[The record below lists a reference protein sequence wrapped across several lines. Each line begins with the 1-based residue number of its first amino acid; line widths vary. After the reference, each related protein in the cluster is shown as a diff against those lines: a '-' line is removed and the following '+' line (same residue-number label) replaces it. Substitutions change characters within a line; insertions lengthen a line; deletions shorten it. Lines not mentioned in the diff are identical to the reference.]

1 MIAFRH
7 LLLIVLLHFGTIAG
21 AAPHKAPTVSLTA
34 PAAGSTFAAP
44 ATITLSATAKA
55 SSGTI
60 AKVEFYQGSSLL
72 GAAAAAPYNFVWTGV
87 TAGTYALTAKAVD
100 SAGATKTS
108 SAISITVT
116 GPKLLISTP
125 AAGSIIYASSVTV
138 SGTFFGD
145 QDTTVLVD
153 NGNTSRVAGINGN
166 SFSATLPVAL
176 GANTLRVVATRRDRT
191 FDQAMVTITGNAPP
205 LLVFTSPSTT
215 LFESSESIAFAV
227 DAASPSGTIAKVDFL
242 RGSTLL
248 GSASAPPF
256 RYTWSN
262 PPQGSH
268 TITARATDGNGVTSV
283 AVLGIQ
289 VSGPNQA
296 PIVALTSPANGA
308 GFTAPGQIP
317 IAASISDPDGSI
329 SLVEFLANGNV
340 IGTTNLSPYAMTWS
354 GVGPGSYSL
363 TARATDDRA
372 AVATSASVSVV
383 VATPN
388 SPPSV
393 AITAP
398 LPGTQY
404 VSSATVNLAATASDA
419 DGTVAK
425 VDYYANAT
433 LVGTVQTLPYAFA
446 WANVAAGTY
455 SLVAKATDNA
465 GLVASSSPVSI
476 SVNQNTAPIVSLT
489 VSGAGTA
496 RYAPATITLTATA
509 SDPDGTIS
517 RVDFYHGSTLI
528 GTATAPPYALT
539 WSDVPAGSYVVTAK
553 AIDNAGASGSSNA
566 IPIAVAPL
574 YVVIDTP
581 ADGAMVAGE
590 SVTVSGTL
598 IAPANSG
605 LIVGDVLAAIEPGGV
620 FQAAGVRLVA
630 GANTVTATLTTP
642 DGETRAHSINVSS
655 SGPGP
660 IEVTVHP
667 TQGIAPLPVLFNVI
681 AAEGVAIQKVEIDG
695 DTDGL
700 IDYTVTEEPWEG
712 TLTFGGVGTSMAT
725 VRVTDTGGNVHTS
738 VTPIVLLSESA
749 LDQTIRAVWN
759 GFKAALAAGDKAQ
772 AMQYMGP
779 LARDRYSG
787 PFDTLASLL
796 PQIVASFSELQL
808 VTLSSEL
815 GEYAI
820 NRVINGEDRIFFI
833 HFGQDG
839 DGVWRLQSM

>member
-1 MIAFRH
+1 VIVLRH
-7 LLLIVLLHFGTIAG
+7 LLLIVLLHFVTTAS
-21 AAPHKAPTVSLTA
+21 AAPKKAPTVSLTA
-34 PAAGSTFAAP
+34 PAAGSTFSAP
-44 ATITLSATAKA
+44 ATITLSAAASA

-60 AKVEFYQGSSLL
+60 AKVEFYQGSSFL
-72 GAAAAAPYNFVWTGV
+72 GTVATAPYSFVWTGV
-87 TAGTYALTAKAVD
+87 AAGTYALTAKATD

-108 SAISITVT
+108 SPVSITVT
-116 GPKLLISTP
+116 GPKLLISAP
-125 AAGSIIYASSVTV
+125 AAGSVLYASSVTV
-138 SGTFFGD
+138 SGTFVGD
-145 QDTTVLVD
+145 ENTTVLVD
-153 NGNTSRVAGINGN
+153 NGNTSRVAGIAGN
-166 SFSATLPVAL
+166 AFSATLPVAL

-191 FDQAMVTITGNAPP
+191 FDQATVTVTGSAPP

-215 LFESSESIAFAV
+215 LFESSETIAFAV
-227 DAASPSGTIAKVDFL
+227 DAVSPFGTIAKVDFL

-262 PPQGSH
+262 APQGSH
-268 TITARATDGNGVTSV
+268 TIVARASDGNGVTST
-283 AVLGIQ
+283 ATLGIQ

-296 PIVALTSPANGA
+296 PIIALTSPANGA
-308 GFTAPGQIP
+308 GFAAPGQVP
-317 IAASISDPDGSI
+317 IAASASDPDGSI
-329 SLVEFLANGNV
+329 RLVEFLANGNV

-354 GVGPGSYSL
+354 NVGPGSYTLS
-363 TARATDDRA
+363 ARATDDRTS
-372 AVATSASVSVV
+372 VTTSAPVSVV
-383 VATPN
+383 VAAPN
-388 SPPSV
+388 IPPSV
-393 AITAP
+393 AIATP
-398 LPGTQY
+398 VPGTQY
-404 VSSATVNLAATASDA
+404 VAPATVNLAATASDA
-419 DGTVAK
+419 DGTVAR
-425 VDYYANAT
+425 VDFYANAT
-433 LVGTVQTLPYAFA
+433 LVGTMQTPPYAFA
-446 WANVAAGTY
+446 WTNVAAGTY

-465 GLVASSSPVSI
+465 GLVASSSPVSV
-476 SVNQNTAPIVSLT
+476 SVSQNAAPIVSLT
-489 VSGAGTA
+489 VSGAGAA
-496 RYAPATITLTATA
+496 RYAPASITLNAAA

-517 RVDFYHGSTLI
+517 RVEFYQGTTLI
-528 GTATAPPYALT
+528 GTAGVAPYAMT
-539 WSDVPAGSYVVTAK
+539 WSNVPAGSYVVTAK

-574 YVVIDTP
+574 SVVIDTP
-581 ADGAMVAGE
+581 AEGAMLAGE
-590 SVTVSGTL
+590 SVTVSGTV

-620 FQAAGVRLVA
+620 FHAAGVRLVA

-642 DGETRAHSINVSS
+642 DGETRAHSVNVSS

-660 IEVTVHP
+660 IEITVHP

-681 AAEGVAIQKVEIDG
+681 AAEGVAIEKVEIDG
-695 DTDGL
+695 DTDGV
-700 IDYTVTEEPWEG
+700 IDYTVTEEPWER
-712 TLTFGGVGTSMAT
+712 TLTFGGVGTSRAT
-725 VRVTDTGGNVHTS
+725 VRVTDTDGNVHTS

-759 GFKAALAAGDKAQ
+759 GFRTALAAGDKAR

-779 LARDRYSG
+779 LAKERYSG
-787 PFDTLASLL
+787 PLDTLTPLL

-833 HFGQDG
+833 YFGQDG

>member
-1 MIAFRH
+1 M
-7 LLLIVLLHFGTIAG
+7 IVLLHFGTTAS
-21 AAPHKAPTVSLTA
+21 AAPHKAPTVSLTE
-34 PAAGSTFAAP
+34 PAAGSTFSAP

-72 GAAAAAPYNFVWTGV
+72 GTVSTAPYNFVWTGV
-87 TAGTYALTAKAVD
+87 TSGTYALTAKATD

-108 SAISITVT
+108 SAVSITVT
-116 GPKLLISTP
+116 GPKLLISAP
-125 AAGSIIYASSVTV
+125 AAGSVLYASSVTV
-138 SGTFFGD
+138 SGTFVGD
-145 QDTTVLVD
+145 ENTTVLVD
-153 NGNTSRVAGINGN
+153 NGNTSRVAGIIGN
-166 SFSATLPVAL
+166 AFSATLPVAL

-191 FDQAMVTITGNAPP
+191 YDQATVTITGNIPP

-215 LFESSESIAFAV
+215 QFESSESIAFAV
-227 DAASPSGTIAKVDFL
+227 DAVSPSGTIVKVDFL

-262 PPQGSH
+262 APQGSH
-268 TITARATDGNGVTSV
+268 TIAARAIDGNGVTST
-283 AVLGIQ
+283 ATLGIQ
-289 VSGPNQA
+289 VSGSNQA
-296 PIVALTSPANGA
+296 PIVALTSPPHGA

-317 IAASISDPDGSI
+317 IAASASDPDGSI

-340 IGTTNLSPYAMTWS
+340 IGTTNLSPYSMTWS
-354 GVGPGSYSL
+354 NVGPGTYAL
-363 TARATDDRA
+363 TARATDNRA
-372 AVATSASVSVV
+372 AVATSGPISVA
-383 VATPN
+383 VAAPN

-393 AITAP
+393 AISTP
-398 LPGTQY
+398 LPGAQY
-404 VSSATVNLAATASDA
+404 GAPATVNLSATAYDG

-425 VDYYANAT
+425 VDYYADAT
-433 LVGTVQTLPYAFA
+433 LIGTAQTPPYAFA
-446 WANVAAGTY
+446 WSNVEAGTY
-455 SLVAKATDNA
+455 SLTARATDNA
-465 GLVASSSPVSI
+465 GLVGSSPPVSI
-476 SVNQNTAPIVSLT
+476 GVSQNAAPIVSLT
-489 VSGAGTA
+489 VSDAGTA
-496 RYAPATITLTATA
+496 RYAPASITLNATA

-517 RVDFYHGSTLI
+517 RVEFYQGSTLI
-528 GTATAPPYALT
+528 GTATVPPHAVA

-574 YVVIDTP
+574 SVAISTP
-581 ADGAMVAGE
+581 VDGATLAGE

-605 LIVGDVLAAIEPGGV
+605 LIVDDVLAAIEPGGV
-620 FQAAGVRLVA
+620 FHAAGVRLVA

-642 DGETRAHSINVSS
+642 DGETRAHSITVSS
-655 SGPGP
+655 SGQRP
-660 IEVTVHP
+660 IEITVLP
-667 TQGIAPLPVLFNVI
+667 TQGLAPLPVLFNVI
-681 AAEGVAIQKVEIDG
+681 AAEGIVIQKIEIDG
-695 DTDGL
+695 DTDGVT
-700 IDYTVTEEPWEG
+700 DYTVAEEPWEG

-725 VRVTDTGGNVHTS
+725 VRVTDTDGNIYTS
-738 VTPIVLLSESA
+738 VTPIVLLSEAA

-759 GFKAALAAGDKAQ
+759 GFKTALGAGDKAR

-779 LARDRYSG
+779 LARERYSG

-796 PQIVASFSELQL
+796 PQIAASFSELHF

-820 NRVINGEDRIFFI
+820 NRAINGEDRIFLI
-833 HFGQDG
+833 YFGQDG

>member
-1 MIAFRH
+1 MITFGR
-7 LLLIVLLHFGTIAG
+7 LLFIVLLHLGTIAS
-21 AAPHKAPTVSLTA
+21 AAPNKAPTVSLTA
-34 PAAGSTFAAP
+34 PAAGSIFAAP

-60 AKVEFYQGSSLL
+60 ARVEFYQGSSLL
-72 GAAAAAPYNFVWTGV
+72 GTVAAAPYNFVWTGV
-87 TAGTYALTAKAVD
+87 MAGNYSLTAKATD

-108 SAISITVT
+108 SAVSITVT
-116 GPKLLISTP
+116 GPKLLISAP
-125 AAGSIIYASSVTV
+125 PAGSVIYASSVTV
-138 SGTFFGD
+138 SGTFAGD
-145 QDTTVLVD
+145 EYTTVLVD

-166 SFSATLPVAL
+166 SFNATLPVAL
-176 GANTLRVVATRRDRT
+176 GANTLRVFATRRDGT
-191 FDQAMVTITGNAPP
+191 FDQAAVTITGNAPP
-205 LLVFTSPSTT
+205 LLVFTSPSKT

-227 DAASPSGTIAKVDFL
+227 DAVSPSGTIAKVDFL
-242 RGSTLL
+242 RGPTLL

-262 PPQGSH
+262 APQGSH
-268 TITARATDGNGVTSV
+268 TITARAIDGNGVTST
-283 AVLGIQ
+283 ATLGIQ

-296 PIVALTSPANGA
+296 PIVALTSPTNGA
-308 GFTAPGQIP
+308 GFTAPGQVP
-317 IAASISDPDGSI
+317 IAASASDPDGSI

-354 GVGPGSYSL
+354 NVGPGSYTL
-363 TARATDDRA
+363 TARATDNRT
-372 AVATSASVSVV
+372 AVATSASVSVI
-383 VATPN
+383 VAAPN

-393 AITAP
+393 TIATP

-404 VSSATVNLAATASDA
+404 VAPASVNLAATASDA

-425 VDYYANAT
+425 VDFYADTT
-433 LVGTVQTLPYAFA
+433 LVGSAQTPPYAFV

-455 SLVAKATDNA
+455 SLIAKATDNA
-465 GLVASSSPVSI
+465 GLVASSPPVSI
-476 SVNQNTAPIVSLT
+476 GVRQNAAPIVSLT

-496 RYAPATITLTATA
+496 RYAPASITLNATA

-517 RVDFYHGSTLI
+517 RVEFYQGSTLI
-528 GTATAPPYALT
+528 GAATVPPYAVTL
-539 WSDVPAGSYVVTAK
+539 SDVPAGSYVVTAK

-574 YVVIDTP
+574 SLVITTP
-581 ADGAMVAGE
+581 FDGATLAGE

-598 IAPANSG
+598 VAPANSG
-605 LIVGDVLAAIEPGGV
+605 LIVGDVLAALEPGSV
-620 FQAAGVRLVA
+620 FHATGVRLVA

-642 DGETRAHSINVSS
+642 DGETRAHSITVSS
-655 SGPGP
+655 SGPRP
-660 IEVTVHP
+660 IEITVHP
-667 TQGIAPLPVLFNVI
+667 TQGLAQLPVLFNVI
-681 AAEGVAIQKVEIDG
+681 AAEGIAIQKVEIDG
-695 DTDGL
+695 DSDGV
-700 IDYTVTEEPWEG
+700 IDDTVTEEPWEG

-738 VTPIVLLSESA
+738 VTPIVLLSEAA

-759 GFKAALAAGDKAQ
+759 GFKTALAAGDKAR

-779 LARDRYSG
+779 LAKERYSG
-787 PFDTLASLL
+787 PLDTLASLL
-796 PQIVASFSELQL
+796 PQIAASFSELQL

-815 GEYAI
+815 GEYTI

-833 HFGQDG
+833 YFGQDG